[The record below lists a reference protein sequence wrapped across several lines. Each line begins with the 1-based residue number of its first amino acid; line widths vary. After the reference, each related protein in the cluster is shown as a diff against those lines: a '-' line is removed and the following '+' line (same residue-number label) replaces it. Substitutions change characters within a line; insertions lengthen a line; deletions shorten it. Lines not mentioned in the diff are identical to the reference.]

1 MAAKQLLAS
10 ALAELRLSA
19 VAPRSAAERAHDAL
33 PLYLHA
39 VAARETPRAA
49 AVIATLEGTLKAQR
63 IHSELLARYNPTY
76 GSSEAERIRATAN
89 MVGWDVPVEYVT
101 PAGADAAGDAA
112 MQQGWEEREASRR
125 KVEAR
130 KERYEGVQESWGKK

>member
-1 MAAKQLLAS
+1 
-10 ALAELRLSA
+10 
-19 VAPRSAAERAHDAL
+19 
-33 PLYLHA
+33 
-39 VAARETPRAA
+39 
-49 AVIATLEGTLKAQR
+49 
-63 IHSELLARYNPTY
+63 
-76 GSSEAERIRATAN
+76 

>member
-1 MAAKQLLAS
+1 MAPPPPPPA
-10 ALAELRLSA
+10 
-19 VAPRSAAERAHDAL
+19 
-33 PLYLHA
+33 
-39 VAARETPRAA
+39 AAR
-49 AVIATLEGTLKAQR
+49 Q
-63 IHSELLARYNPTY
+63 ELLARYNPTY